1 MWTSSWK
8 LQIFWKRMTQLQ
20 WEWIPSQKLDFNHT
34 PMGCLRDDFSRWM
47 WLSMGPQAESNWF
60 QRHPWAQGFDRWLDM
75 GRCNLINRK
84 TMTVCIYIYVYIY
97 IQLWTIS
104 IHGHQS
110 IFILHVYICVCVW
123 ENYGEHRGESKCIGI
138 GYIVIPQYFHHS
150 GKAASWSSL
159 RPFPSDFQISQVLMF
174 FVSSRIQTSSTR
186 TMPPCLPHV
195 HTNTFTHGPVFLL

>member
-1 MWTSSWK
+1 MTSAGECDSPWVLK
-8 LQIFWKRMTQLQ
+8 LNRTGSRGILGRKDLIGDLTWGDAIWST
-20 WEWIPSQKLDFNHT
+20 EKLWRCAYICVYIYIYLSLYLYTIMDNFY
-34 PMGCLRDDFSRWM
+34 SRSSVY
-47 WLSMGPQAESNWF
+47 LYTA
-60 QRHPWAQGFDRWLDM
+60 
-75 GRCNLINRK
+75 
-84 TMTVCIYIYVYIY
+84 CIYIYM
-97 IQLWTIS
+97 
-104 IHGHQS
+104 
-110 IFILHVYICVCVW
+110 CVCVW

-195 HTNTFTHGPVFLL
+195 HTNTFTHGHVFLL

>member
-1 MWTSSWK
+1 
-8 LQIFWKRMTQLQ
+8 
-20 WEWIPSQKLDFNHT
+20 
-34 PMGCLRDDFSRWM
+34 MG
-47 WLSMGPQAESNWF
+47 G
-60 QRHPWAQGFDRWLDM
+60 
-75 GRCNLINRK
+75 CNLINRK
-84 TMTVCIYIYVYIY
+84 TMTVCIYIYIYNYGQFLFTVISLSLYCMYIY
-97 IQLWTIS
+97 M
-104 IHGHQS
+104 
-110 IFILHVYICVCVW
+110 CVC

-138 GYIVIPQYFHHS
+138 GYYIVIPQYFHHS

>member
-1 MWTSSWK
+1 MTSAGECDSPWVLK
-8 LQIFWKRMTQLQ
+8 LNRTGSRGILGRKDLIGDLTWGDAIWST
-20 WEWIPSQKLDFNHT
+20 EKL
-34 PMGCLRDDFSRWM
+34 W
-47 WLSMGPQAESNWF
+47 
-60 QRHPWAQGFDRWLDM
+60 
-75 GRCNLINRK
+75 RCA
-84 TMTVCIYIYVYIY
+84 YIYVYIYIY

-110 IFILHVYICVCVW
+110 IFILHVYMCVW